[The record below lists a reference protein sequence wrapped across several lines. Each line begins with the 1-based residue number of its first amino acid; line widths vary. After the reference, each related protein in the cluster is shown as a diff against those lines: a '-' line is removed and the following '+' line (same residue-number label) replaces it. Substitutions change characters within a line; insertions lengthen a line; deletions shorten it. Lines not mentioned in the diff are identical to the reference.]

1 MTDSTLDLPNHWSEA
16 AREAADE
23 ILAARPD
30 LSGADVAALE
40 QAAELVTLADR
51 LGEVAAA
58 AGYVSRSDA
67 GAETT
72 HRAVTE
78 ARLARAQAAAIFARL
93 ADTGAST
100 DRSSAGRALARK
112 RWAR

>member
-1 MTDSTLDLPNHWSEA
+1 MTDTPLELPAHWSDA
-16 AREAADE
+16 AREAAE
-23 ILAARPD
+23 EVLATRED

-40 QAAELVTLADR
+40 QAAELVTLADAMTA
-51 LGEVAAA
+51 VAAT

-78 ARLARAQAAAIFARL
+78 ARLARTSAAAIFARL
-93 ADTGAST
+93 VGDNSATS
-100 DRSSAGRALARK
+100 RSAAGRSLARK

>member
-1 MTDSTLDLPNHWSEA
+1 MTATPFHFPDHWSDA
-16 AREAADE
+16 AREAAQE
-23 ILAARPD
+23 ILDARPN

-78 ARLARAQAAAIFARL
+78 ARLARTSAAAIFARL
-93 ADTGAST
+93 VDDNTAVS
-100 DRSSAGRALARK
+100 RSAAGSALARK
-112 RWAR
+112 RWSR